1 MSSTG
6 LKRTLCALLIV
17 TSPLLAQTPTW
28 LGNRLGLEGLSRDYV
43 EPGPGFKPLQVAG
56 RTIVCDFK
64 RITLGASG
72 WPEAIAVRDQ
82 PLLSAP
88 VQIDLQLADGT
99 VPVLAADSFSLQ
111 KEGANS
117 IAGSARLQAGDLA
130 IETELRVDFDYTL
143 VYTVRLIPR
152 RPLDIRCF
160 GVVFPMHLPDDK
172 LITAYSEVPNRRLAG
187 IEAERLR
194 HQLNVKDDQP
204 VILGAWN
211 SYWLG
216 NTRHG
221 LSWNFESL
229 RHWHTAKGRELI
241 FTPADNRLRLNF
253 IENPTRLAEPVEYF
267 FYLTVTPVKSMPAN
281 WRTWSVG
288 TRYNDMTE
296 LGANKLIYWQFWRP
310 GRNETHNNQWVWNPE
325 EVKQIAA
332 FDKARGKSRM
342 HYLAPSL
349 LTHTLVAE
357 KEGKTYYL
365 EDAWLRRHVEEN
377 VCLPDYSNRVTLPAD
392 AIAVAD
398 FAAWRELFADER
410 PQNKSMTAV
419 IAPTPGYIDHSLAAI
434 NTFVNDFDIPG
445 IYADGCSPRGNFRL
459 DAPRGAHAD
468 DAGETRPFFDITRM
482 RDFFKR
488 ARALIRAKDPENGLM
503 ITHNSGPRFMPSVS
517 LFDFVLFGETDF
529 YWYQEPEQRDA
540 SANGDYYY
548 AHIWGDI
555 DTLKTEFHRQWGMP
569 QVLLPELRGRD
580 RKVFPNPTKGTRTML
595 CYAIQFDLLYW
606 PLWCDAREVHRFDA
620 VRQTFGMA
628 DTPFE
633 IVEFTPY
640 WENRRFQAADQ
651 QVRLGYYEK
660 IRQHDPDFHSE
671 PVCRYLLLVSNL
683 QFGQTET
690 VITLPGD
697 LRSVSV
703 ISRPDNAP
711 LAVNGRELTL
721 KLEPYDFALLE
732 VSGRQE

>member
-1 MSSTG
+1 MSPIG
-6 LKRTLCALLIV
+6 LKLGVLCLFIAAVEI
-17 TSPLLAQTPTW
+17 PAQTPAW
-28 LGNRLGLEGLSRDYV
+28 LGNKLGMEGLSHDYI
-43 EPGPGFKPLQVAG
+43 EPGDGFKPLQVSG
-56 RTIVCDFK
+56 KTIICDFK
-64 RITLGASG
+64 RITLGPSG
-72 WPEAIAVRDQ
+72 WPDAISVRDQ
-82 PLLSAP
+82 PVLSGP
-88 VQIDLQLADGT
+88 VTLDLQLTDSG
-99 VPVLAADSFSLQ
+99 PVTLTPTDFMLQ

-117 IAGSARLQAGDLA
+117 IAGKARLHSPDLD
-130 IETELRVDFDYTL
+130 IETEIRVEFDYTL
-143 VYTVRLIPR
+143 VYTLRLLPN
-152 RPLDIRCF
+152 RPVDIRAF
-160 GVVFPMHLPDDK
+160 NLIFPLHLPGDK
-172 LITAYSEVPNRRLAG
+172 LITAYSEIPNRRLAG
-187 IEAERLR
+187 IEAEQLR
-194 HQLNVKDDQP
+194 HQLNLKDDKP

-211 SYWLG
+211 SFWLG
-216 NTRHG
+216 NTHHG

-229 RHWHTAKGRELI
+229 RHWHTPKGRELI
-241 FTPADNRLRLNF
+241 FTPTDNHLRLNF
-253 IENPTRLAEPVEYF
+253 IETPTRISTPVEYSF
-267 FYLTVTPVKSMPAN
+267 FLNVTPVKNMPKN

-296 LGANKLIYWQFWRP
+296 MSANKLIYWQFWRP

-332 FDKARGKSRM
+332 FDKAQGKSRM

-365 EDAWLRRHVEEN
+365 EDSYLRQHVEAN
-377 VCLPDYSNRVTLPAD
+377 VCLPDYSNRVPLPPD
-392 AIAVAD
+392 AIAVRD
-398 FAAWRELFADER
+398 FAEWRERFADER

-419 IAPTPGYIDHSLAAI
+419 IAPTQDYIDHSLAAI

-445 IYADGCSPRGNFRL
+445 IYSDGCSPRGNFRL
-459 DAPRGAHAD
+459 DDQRGASVD
-468 DAGETRPFFDITRM
+468 DAGETRPFFDIARM

-529 YWYQEPEQRDA
+529 YWYQEPEARDA

-555 DTLKTEFHRQWGMP
+555 EQMKTEYYRQWGMP

-606 PLWCDAREVHRFDA
+606 PLWCDAREIHHFDA
-620 VRQTFGMA
+620 ARQAFGMA

-633 IVEFTPY
+633 IVEFIPY
-640 WENRRFQAADQ
+640 WENRRFSASDTQI
-651 QVRLGYYEK
+651 RIGYYEK

-671 PVCRYLLLVSNL
+671 PICRYLLLVSNL

-690 VITLPGD
+690 TVCLPDD
-697 LRSVSV
+697 LQDLSVV
-703 ISRPDNAP
+703 VRPGETP
-711 LAVNGRELTL
+711 LTVTNRQVTIH
-721 KLEPYDFALLE
+721 LEPYDFTLLE
-732 VSGRQE
+732 VTGRQP